1 MNKQLRILILE
12 DNNADAELMMH
23 ELRKGNITFESRCVE
38 TRKAFE
44 KSLEDFAPD
53 LILADYTL
61 PEFDG
66 QSALRIS
73 NEKLPDVP
81 FIFVSGTIGEDF
93 AIESLKSGATDY
105 VLKDRISRLASA
117 VNRALREAEEKIEYK
132 KAEKALKDSEEKLRL
147 FRNLIDQSNDAFFV
161 NDPETGRILDA
172 NDKACINLGYKREE
186 LLNMRVFDFEAT
198 IPDNFSWNEHV
209 KEIQERRNI
218 TLEGQHRRKDGTIF
232 PVEVNVNYVAIGNV
246 NYMIAVARD
255 ITERK
260 RAEKEKDRLLKAI
273 DSGTEGIA
281 IADEKDRY
289 IYVNRAQAMIYGYSQ
304 EELIGKTWRDVT
316 PPEVIAQIEKEWS
329 GIMHNKE
336 VGEFSKEGPGLRK
349 DSTIIPVEVKATSL
363 WDEKGSYQGHICI
376 VRDITERKRAEEEL
390 RIKAQLLDDATDS
403 IFVHDLDGNF
413 IYLNKGAYIS
423 RGFSKEEMMGMELHG
438 IVTPEYARLIKP
450 RIEKLLKDGECTFE
464 SVHLRK
470 DKSTMPVET
479 HPRIIESGGRKLV
492 LSVIRD
498 ITERKRTEKAL
509 QYRLEFEKLITS
521 ISTNF
526 INIASDEIDAEINNA
541 LKKIGEFARVDRSYV
556 ILVSEDGA
564 KIDNI
569 YEWCAYKKY
578 PVAQR
583 LKEVLFESFPWFAE
597 KMRRHETIYVPRIA
611 DLPVEATIEIAALQ
625 KASIKSII
633 EVPIIYGG
641 VLFGYLGFISVQREV
656 TWSEDLIALLK
667 IVGEIFV
674 NALVRKMAEAA
685 VWESESRFRAIFEK
699 AAIGMT
705 LTNLEGRPIVS
716 NPALQ
721 EMLGY
726 SGEEIHNMIFTEFTH
741 PDDIAFN
748 MNFFKELAAGERDFY
763 QIEKRYIRKDGGV
776 IWGRLTVSLIRGDN
790 GEPQFSIGMVE
801 DITERKRAEELL
813 KERAR
818 AELYG
823 FVVSALPVF
832 ASNIPSQV
840 RNILVRNFAMR
851 FERNIRP
858 KFKEEMKQLSLNT
871 DSGIH
876 DDFDDFLLWLAGL
889 FSNLGIKTRTASGE
903 VKRSFELL
911 NCPWKGEASGNPIFC
926 LICRTIVMRSFTWT
940 SLKGIAE
947 QKSSIANGSQTCRFE
962 IKVNQRRY
970 QGDH

>member
-12 DNNADAELMMH
+12 DDDTDAELMKH

-38 TRKAFE
+38 TREAFE

-61 PEFDG
+61 PAFDG
-66 QSALRIS
+66 RSALRIS

-105 VLKDRISRLASA
+105 VLKDRISRLAPA

-147 FRNLIDQSNDAFFV
+147 FRSLIDQSNDAFFV

-172 NDKACINLGYKREE
+172 NDKACISLGYRLEE

-198 IPDNFSWNEHV
+198 IPDHFSWKEHV
-209 KEIQERRNI
+209 KGVKKKKNI
-218 TLEGQHRRKDGTIF
+218 ILEGRHKRKDGTIF
-232 PVEVNVNYVAIGNV
+232 PVEINVNYVVIGNV
-246 NYMIAVARD
+246 SYMIAVARD

-260 RAEKEKDRLLKAI
+260 Q
-273 DSGTEGIA
+273 T
-281 IADEKDRY
+281 
-289 IYVNRAQAMIYGYSQ
+289 
-304 EELIGKTWRDVT
+304 
-316 PPEVIAQIEKEWS
+316 
-329 GIMHNKE
+329 
-336 VGEFSKEGPGLRK
+336 
-349 DSTIIPVEVKATSL
+349 
-363 WDEKGSYQGHICI
+363 
-376 VRDITERKRAEEEL
+376 EEEL
-390 RIKAQLLDDATDS
+390 RIKARLLDDATDS

-413 IYLNKGAYIS
+413 IYINEGAYKS
-423 RGFSKEEMMGMELHG
+423 RGFSKEEIMGINLHD
-438 IVTPEYARLIKP
+438 IVTPEYAKLIEP
-450 RIEKLLKDGECTFE
+450 RIKKLIKDGEGTFE

-470 DKSTMPVET
+470 DKSTMPIET
-479 HPRIIESGGRKLV
+479 HARIIESGGRKLV

-498 ITERKRTEKAL
+498 ITERKRAEKAL

-526 INIASDEIDAEINNA
+526 INIASDEIDGEINSA
-541 LKKIGEFARVDRSYV
+541 LKKIGEFAGVDRSYV

-578 PVAQR
+578 PMAQR
-583 LKEVLFESFPWFAE
+583 LKGVLFESFPWFAE
-597 KMRRHETIYVPRIA
+597 KMRRHETIYVPRVA
-611 DLPVEATIEIAALQ
+611 DLPVEASVEIEALQ

-633 EVPIIYGG
+633 KVPIIYGG

-726 SGEEIHNMIFTEFTH
+726 SGEEIHNMVFTEFTY

-748 MNFFKELAAGERDFY
+748 MKFFKELAAGERDFY
-763 QIEKRYIRKDGGV
+763 QIEKRYIRKNGGV

-801 DITERKRAEELL
+801 DITERKKAEELL
-813 KERAR
+813 KEKAR

-823 FVVSALPVF
+823 FIVSALPAF
-832 ASNIPSQV
+832 ASGVPSQV
-840 RNILVRNFAMR
+840 RNILVKNFAMR

-858 KFKEEMKQLSLNT
+858 RFEEKTRQLNLY
-871 DSGIH
+871 
-876 DDFDDFLLWLAGL
+876 FDDGTYNVFDVFMLWIAGL
-889 FSNLGIKTRTASGE
+889 FSNLGIKTRTTPGG

-926 LICRTIVMRSFTWT
+926 FICRTIVMRSFTWT
-940 SLKGIAE
+940 SLKGIVE

-962 IKVNQRRY
+962 INVNQRRY
-970 QGDH
+970 QGNH